1 MVGWNAMT
9 DPSGQLLNLTIVDW
23 HPKEI
28 AFSDLQRFFFLM
40 STKQGHALLFI
51 ESSWNPGCTEVGDK
65 TSKETSCT
73 LI

>member
-1 MVGWNAMT
+1 MT

-51 ESSWNPGCTEVGDK
+51 ESS
-65 TSKETSCT
+65 
-73 LI
+73 